1 MRSRPIFEKSG
12 AAAAI
17 AFGLGELLTLG
28 SLFWGLNFVPD
39 ILAGPAVICFLA
51 LPFAASWAVSWLS
64 VRLSTELPRR

>member
-1 MRSRPIFEKSG
+1 MKPRPISDKSG

-28 SLFWGLNFVPD
+28 LLFWGLNFVPD

-51 LPFAASWAVSWLS
+51 LPFAASWAASWVA
-64 VRLSTELPRR
+64 VRLLT